1 MAEQKYVYIDVV
13 DTAVLC
19 GLDIKPGSLGND
31 EVQARCPYCSDYKYR
46 MYLSR
51 DPENAT
57 FWCHNCGTGGN
68 AVTLY
73 ADFNPGRRRMTTKE
87 AFAELLNHPQVHT
100 GEPVYQEKSYV
111 PEPIRPLHERSQIYL
126 EMLSMLHLEEKH
138 YRNLLERGLSD
149 AIIRGNMYRSIPT
162 DWKQRQNMVRRL
174 SARFDLA
181 GIPGF
186 YTKNLRW
193 DMANCRY
200 SGILIPVCSKDSQI
214 QGLQI
219 RLDEPPPKII
229 TKPDGSKIEKKGE
242 RFRWF
247 STGGMSNGKKYY
259 ENGTGISSYIHV
271 VGDLNSDTLHITEG
285 AMKADIASFLSDGEL
300 FIGLTGVQN
309 VRYLEQVVK
318 ELQPKRILECI
329 DMDCRT
335 NPHVQRAQAKIRS
348 ICVPLCDEYRTFTW
362 PVEQKGIDDFLL
374 FEKLKAQYRQ
384 SIAA

>member
-1 MAEQKYVYIDVV
+1 MTDKKYVYIDVV

-19 GLDIKPGSLGND
+19 GLDIKPGTIGNV
-31 EVQARCPYCSDYKYR
+31 EVQARCPYCEDYKYR

-51 DPENAT
+51 EPENAT

-73 ADFNPGRRRMTTKE
+73 ADFNPERRRMKTRE
-87 AFAELLNHPQVHT
+87 AFSELINHPQVHT
-100 GEPVYQEKSYV
+100 GKPIYQEHV
-111 PEPIRPLHERSQIYL
+111 HTPEPIRPLHERSRIYL
-126 EMLSMLHLEEKH
+126 EMLSMLSLEEKH
-138 YRNLLERGLSD
+138 YLNLRQRGLSD
-149 AIIRGNMYRSIPT
+149 AIIRGNMYRSIPM
-162 DWKQRQNMVRRL
+162 DWKQRQDIVHRL
-174 SARFDLA
+174 SSRFDLA

-186 YTKNLRW
+186 YTKNHRW

-200 SGILIPVCSKDSQI
+200 SGILIPVCSKDNQI

-219 RLDEPPPKII
+219 RMDEPPPKII
-229 TKPDGSKIEKKGE
+229 TKPDGSKVEKKDD

-247 STGGMSNGKKYY
+247 STGGTSNGKKYY

-318 ELQPKRILECI
+318 ELHPKRILECI
-329 DMDCRT
+329 DMDVRS
-335 NPHVQRAQAKIRS
+335 NPHVQRAQSKIRS
-348 ICVPLCDEYRTFTW
+348 ICVTLCEEYRPFTW
-362 PVEQKGIDDFLL
+362 PVEQKGIDDWLL
-374 FEKLKAQYRQ
+374 FEKLKANY
-384 SIAA
+384 INDLAA

>member
-1 MAEQKYVYIDVV
+1 MADKKYVYIDVV

-19 GLDIKPGSLGND
+19 GLDIKLGSIGND
-31 EVQARCPYCSDYKYR
+31 EVQARCPYCGDYKYR
-46 MYLSR
+46 MYLSH

-73 ADFNPGRRRMTTKE
+73 ADFNPGRQRMTTKE
-87 AFAELLNHPQVHT
+87 AYAALLNHPQVHT
-100 GEPVYQEKSYV
+100 GEPIYQERIYT

-149 AIIRGNMYRSIPT
+149 TIIRGNMYRSIPT
-162 DWKQRQNMVRRL
+162 DWKKRQDMVRQL

-186 YTKNLRW
+186 YTKNLHW

-219 RLDEPPPKII
+219 RLDEPPPRFI
-229 TKPDGSKIEKKGE
+229 TKPDGSKVEKKGD

-318 ELQPKRILECI
+318 ELHPKRILECI
-329 DMDCRT
+329 DMDVRS
-335 NPHVQRAQAKIRS
+335 NPHVQKAQSKIRS
-348 ICVPLCDEYRTFTW
+348 ICVPLCEEYRPFTW
-362 PVEQKGIDDFLL
+362 PVEQKGIDDWLL

-384 SIAA
+384 SIAV

>member
-31 EVQARCPYCSDYKYR
+31 EVQARCPYCGDYKYR

-51 DPENAT
+51 ESENAT

-73 ADFNPGRRRMTTKE
+73 ANFNPDRRRMTTKE
-87 AFAELLNHPQVHT
+87 AFAELLNHPQVHI
-100 GEPVYQEKSYV
+100 GEPIYQEKSYV
-111 PEPIRPLHERSQIYL
+111 QEPIRPLHERSRIYL

-149 AIIRGNMYRSIPT
+149 TIIRGNMYRSIPT
-162 DWKQRQNMVRRL
+162 DWKQRQNMVQRL

-219 RLDEPPPKII
+219 RLDEPPPRII
-229 TKPDGSKIEKKGE
+229 TKPDGSKIEKKGD

-374 FEKLKAQYRQ
+374 FEKLKVQYRQ